1 MEGLDVILGMNWLSG
16 NHVIDCGRRSV
27 IFLETLGLE
36 LISAQKAIR
45 EVEVGATCFMIVAQG
60 EKKSTTQQIRS
71 IPVVDEYVDV
81 FLDEIPELPPSR
93 DVDFSIDLILGAGPV
108 SMASYRMAPAEL
120 VELKKQNEDLLE
132 KKFIKPS
139 ASPW

>member
-1 MEGLDVILGMNWLSG
+1 M
-16 NHVIDCGRRSV
+16 